1 MKKIAMCA
9 AFGLFAALAA
19 GPAQAGTTHTTG
31 GEACQSV
38 YDTSYTY
45 GKYIFY
51 GNGVHAFD
59 KVDAKFFSC
68 PMARVNGLSATGL
81 SSAYVDVYD
90 ASNGSMWCSLTATD
104 EFGNQL
110 PGGSGAKYSGGGG
123 QREIS
128 FGNIASSDPW
138 GTYNMFCTMMP
149 TVTAYNSYIYSY
161 QWVER

>member
-51 GNGVHAFD
+51 GNGVHAYD
-59 KVDAKFFSC
+59 TAAAKFFSC
-68 PMARVNGLSATGL
+68 PIPWTGMVTVVAPKLSER
-81 SSAYVDVYD
+81 SSRKWPT
-90 ASNGSMWCSLTATD
+90 SS
-104 EFGNQL
+104 
-110 PGGSGAKYSGGGG
+110 
-123 QREIS
+123 REPR
-128 FGNIASSDPW
+128 GH
-138 GTYNMFCTMMP
+138 
-149 TVTAYNSYIYSY
+149 
-161 QWVER
+161 